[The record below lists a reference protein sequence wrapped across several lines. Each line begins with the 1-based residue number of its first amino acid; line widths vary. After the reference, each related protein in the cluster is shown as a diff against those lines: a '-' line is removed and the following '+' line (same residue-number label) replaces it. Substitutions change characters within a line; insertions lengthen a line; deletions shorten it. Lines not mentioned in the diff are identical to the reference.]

1 LRGLFGLK
9 TKRLF
14 YRILVSF
21 LAMLVCMFVITFG
34 FLWRHNERSYKAQM
48 HADRTAVLSTSAE
61 YISLALTDLG
71 RAMEQTLWNTDVV
84 GMILN
89 PSQASYVREAEAA
102 NALLMF
108 EQSNPLAS
116 EAYLL
121 TGSRQSALDSSGN
134 NLSFEDACVRDFFP
148 HLNASLQQATL
159 GTDTFAPILL
169 TAGSKAALMQPFP
182 TPEKSGAMLVILDMK
197 ALFSSLGGLLDTNT
211 WQLAVYSADEHRIF
225 PTADLGAPQ
234 GKLSEEIFLADSS
247 WQFRILTENEL
258 PFWRT
263 GNFLGMLVLLA
274 AVLLSVGAVLSL
286 WITNT
291 IYRPIRK
298 LNDFVL
304 DSMPTDAASQL
315 GQTRNELE
323 VVRDVYETTLEQKE
337 QLTHRLAAVAPAVRE
352 KLYRDLLRGKEL
364 PTDYIRDRLTDT
376 GSPLQA
382 SDRFRVL
389 VVGSSEENSPQNPAI
404 ELLSTLL
411 DRHLAGHGTLRCEQV
426 MLDHDLLSLILAF
439 PATATMPQIKNLTA
453 ELCNVISAYTTEL
466 SCEFIIGRGKV
477 YTGIENLSYSFY
489 EAKNAYS
496 TRVYYG
502 SDEEA
507 VSGSI
512 ADEQSELSDRI
523 DAVLSAALEGDW
535 KRSTAGLDAYFALL
549 TADYADDAE
558 RAVQCDHLMDRFIEQ
573 LSALHVDARDL
584 EIFDQYPWNESACD
598 WAQRRTT
605 AQSVAHRAIALLGH
619 YGQRSRNRYVMQ
631 AKDYVREHVSDSMLS
646 LDIVAEHV
654 GINAAYLSRLFYE
667 TGGSSFVNFVNQCR
681 VDSAITLL
689 RQSRIP
695 VRDIGFKTG
704 FNSVQNFNRVFKKH
718 TGKTPGAYRRD
729 LTEGGTAE

>member
-1 LRGLFGLK
+1 MRGLFGLK
-9 TKRLF
+9 SKRLF

-21 LAMLVCMFVITFG
+21 LAMLICMFAIMFG
-34 FLWRHNERSYKAQM
+34 FLWQNNERNYKAQM
-48 HADRTAVLSTSAE
+48 QTGRTTVLSTSAE
-61 YISLALTDLG
+61 YITLALTDLG

-89 PSQASYVREAEAA
+89 PMQASYVREAEAA
-102 NALLMF
+102 NALLML
-108 EQSNPLAS
+108 EQSNPIAA

-121 TGSRQSALDSSGN
+121 TGPNGKALDASGN
-134 NLSFEDACVRDFFP
+134 MLPFDDIRIQPFFP
-148 HLNASLQQATL
+148 KSNPALQKATI
-159 GTDTFAPILL
+159 GTEDFAPILL
-169 TAGSKAALMQPFP
+169 TAGSEAALMQPFP

-197 ALFSSLGGLLDTNT
+197 ALFGSLGGLFDTNT
-211 WQLAVYSADEHRIF
+211 WHLAVYSADTHRIF
-225 PTADLGAPQ
+225 PTVDLGDPK
-234 GKLSEEIFLADSS
+234 GTLSEEIFFADCG
-247 WQFRILTENEL
+247 WQFRIVTENEP
-258 PFWRT
+258 PFWKT
-263 GNFLGMLVLLA
+263 GNFLGMLLVLA
-274 AVLLSVGAVLSL
+274 AVLLTVGAIMSL

-304 DSMPTDAASQL
+304 DSMPTDTATQL
-315 GQTRNELE
+315 GQKRNELE
-323 VVRDVYETTLEQKE
+323 IVRDVYETTLEQKE

-364 PTDYIRDRLTDT
+364 PNDYIRDRLADT
-376 GSPLQA
+376 GSPVHA
-382 SDRFRVL
+382 DDRFRVL
-389 VVGSSEENSPQNPAI
+389 VVGSTEENSPTNPAI
-404 ELLSTLL
+404 ELLSALL
-411 DRHLAGHGTLRCEQV
+411 DRYLADHDSLRCEQV
-426 MLDHDLLSLILAF
+426 MLDHDLLALILAF
-439 PATATMPQIKNLTA
+439 PAEVTMPQIKKQTV
-453 ELCNVISAYTTEL
+453 ELCNVIGAYTAQL

-489 EAKNAYS
+489 EAKTAYS
-496 TRVYYG
+496 TRAYYG
-502 SDEEA
+502 VEEEISAA
-507 VSGSI
+507 VSE
-512 ADEQSELSDRI
+512 EQIELSDRI

-549 TADYADDAE
+549 TADFTDATE

-584 EIFDQYPWNESACD
+584 EIFDQYPWNDNACD
-598 WAQRRTT
+598 WTQRRAT
-605 AQSVAHRAIALLGH
+605 AQSVAHRAVALLGH

-631 AKDYVREHVSDSMLS
+631 AKEYVREHVSDSMLS